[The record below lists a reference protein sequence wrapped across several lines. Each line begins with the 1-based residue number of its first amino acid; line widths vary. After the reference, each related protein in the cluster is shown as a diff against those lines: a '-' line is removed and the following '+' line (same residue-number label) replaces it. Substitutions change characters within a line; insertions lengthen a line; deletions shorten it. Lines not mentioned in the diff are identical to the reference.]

1 MSFKTINTSS
11 KMLESR
17 FGEQFSLEELQSDVN
32 TALRL
37 GRDKFMFTAGTVQSV
52 VNACTRILEL
62 VPKITWAPN
71 TVVIDGEAYENRK
84 IGALCNFV
92 APQIVTASK
101 IYWSLAFYEEIPDYD
116 PDTMSALVVAVHFG
130 PSRLLCISGQSRLKY
145 LMNNSVAEVAIH
157 VLSPEQLKM
166 CRH

>member
-32 TALRL
+32 TALRV
-37 GRDKFMFTAGTVQSV
+37 GDDKFMFTASTVQSV
-52 VNACTRILEL
+52 VNACTRLLEL
-62 VPKITWAPN
+62 VPVITYTPN
-71 TVVIDGEAYENRK
+71 TVVVDGETYENRK

-92 APQIVTASK
+92 APQIVTANK

-145 LMNNSVAEVAIH
+145 LMDEATSEVAIH
-157 VLSPEQLKM
+157 LLSPEQLKM
-166 CRH
+166 CRY

>member
-1 MSFKTINTSS
+1 MAFKTIDASS

-32 TALRL
+32 TALPV
-37 GRDKFMFTAGTVQSV
+37 GDYKFMFTAGTMQSV

-62 VPKITWAPN
+62 VPKITWAPD
-71 TVVIDGEAYENRK
+71 TVVIDGETYENRK

-92 APQIVTASK
+92 APQIVTANK

-130 PSRLLCISGQSRLKY
+130 PSRLLCISGQPRLKY
-145 LMNNSVAEVAIH
+145 LMDESASEVAIH
-157 VLSPEQLKM
+157 LLSPEQLKM
-166 CRH
+166 CRY

>member
-32 TALRL
+32 TALRV
-37 GRDKFMFTAGTVQSV
+37 GGGKFMFTAGTVQSV

-62 VPKITWAPN
+62 VPKITWAPG
-71 TVVIDGEAYENRK
+71 TVVIDGETYENRK

-92 APQIVTASK
+92 APQIVTANK

-145 LMNNSVAEVAIH
+145 LMDNSVAEVAIH
-157 VLSPEQLKM
+157 VFSPEQLTM
-166 CRH
+166 CRY

>member
-17 FGEQFSLEELQSDVN
+17 FGGQISLEELQSYVN
-32 TALRL
+32 TALRV
-37 GRDKFMFTAGTVQSV
+37 GDYKFMFTAGTVQSM
-52 VNACTRILEL
+52 VNACTRLLEL
-62 VPKITWAPN
+62 VPKITWTPN

-92 APQIVTASK
+92 APQIVTANK

-130 PSRLLCISGQSRLKY
+130 PSRLLCISGQPRLKY
-145 LMNNSVAEVAIH
+145 LMDESASEVAIH
-157 VLSPEQLKM
+157 LLSPEQLKM
-166 CRH
+166 CRY

>member
-1 MSFKTINTSS
+1 
-11 KMLESR
+11 
-17 FGEQFSLEELQSDVN
+17 
-32 TALRL
+32 
-37 GRDKFMFTAGTVQSV
+37 MFTAGTVQSV

-62 VPKITWAPN
+62 VPKITWAPD
-71 TVVIDGEAYENRK
+71 TVVVDGETYENRK

-92 APQIVTASK
+92 APQIVTANK

-145 LMNNSVAEVAIH
+145 LMDEATSEVAIH
-157 VLSPEQLKM
+157 LLSPEQLKM
-166 CRH
+166 CRY